1 MEIAVRT
8 GPGPVRIRDR
18 PEALGDSSRVACV
31 RGGPS
36 TRAAPPG
43 IAALDSP
50 AGSDSEGDSTGW
62 PTDLLAGWR
71 EVPSPTAP
79 PEPRLAA
86 STSTGRGKRNALRLY
101 RSL

>member
-1 MEIAVRT
+1 MEIAVLPGRALYVYGT
-8 GPGPVRIRDR
+8 GPRRWATAV
-18 PEALGDSSRVACV
+18 AWRVSG
-31 RGGPS
+31 GGPS